1 MIENGLFHV
10 NITHLFIMVDIVY
23 VINLDDRVDRY
34 DGFMIDIEKVGLTSK
49 VERVSAIKHDIG
61 IIGCGKSHI
70 LTLEKF
76 LESGKDSA
84 LICEDDLRWRDY
96 NKVIEILEKINT
108 VDYDII
114 CFSTNPGS
122 CDFKIDKSE
131 YNFLHKAR
139 GLQTTSCYLIT
150 REFAPILLD
159 TMREGLMMLEKTRDI
174 PMYALDQ
181 YWKIL
186 QPQSKWFLT
195 NPILGY
201 QCEGYSDIEKRNVNY
216 GC

>member
-1 MIENGLFHV
+1 
-10 NITHLFIMVDIVY
+10 MVDIVY

-76 LESGKDSA
+76 LESGKETA
-84 LICEDDLRWRDY
+84 LICEDDLRWRDPQ
-96 NKVIEILEKINT
+96 KVIEILEKINI

-114 CFSTNPGS
+114 CFSGNHKSGG
-122 CDFKIDKSE
+122 FNIDKTE
-131 YNFLHKAR
+131 YNFLHKAQ
-139 GLQTTSCYLIT
+139 GLQTTSSYLIT
-150 REFAPILLD
+150 KEFAPILLD
-159 TMREGLMMLEKTRDI
+159 NMREGLTYLESTQNVSL
-174 PMYALDQ
+174 YALDV